1 MTLLTNKSLIEYYR
15 MNSLEVINPYT
26 IADKFNDYFVNV
38 GTEIANKMPN
48 CKRKFNKYRMN
59 NYKESFFLNR
69 RQIIKL
75 NLKIEK

>member
-1 MTLLTNKSLIEYYR
+1 MS
-15 MNSLEVINPYT
+15 SLEVINPYT
-26 IADKFNDYFVNV
+26 IADKFNYYFVNV
-38 GTEIANKMPN
+38 GTEIAYKMPN

-59 NYKESFFLNR
+59 NYKESLFLNR